1 MVRESAQAMA
11 CQTELSQEDVCSLM
25 EQNTRLYKENDQV
38 NRDIQVL
45 ITSYDKYKDEST
57 DVQEELRQELRQAIA
72 EMCCPQIDCDVKRL
86 DAYMFKRF
94 KSMGKEYGFV
104 EQKVTEAVMRGH
116 KLVGKHYYE
125 TCDIE
130 TRTLGPSF
138 QDYDNILTQEEF
150 VEFAS

>member
-57 DVQEELRQELRQAIA
+57 DVQEELRQELQQLSKHRVQELQELETQKQLI
-72 EMCCPQIDCDVKRL
+72 INRL
-86 DAYMFKRF
+86 
-94 KSMGKEYGFV
+94 
-104 EQKVTEAVMRGH
+104 
-116 KLVGKHYYE
+116 
-125 TCDIE
+125 
-130 TRTLGPSF
+130 
-138 QDYDNILTQEEF
+138 N
-150 VEFAS
+150 